1 MFVMN
6 RLNQKVQNPQFRLQ
20 SHEPFPLLCQQIAN
34 NRINSRNYR
43 YIDKP
48 IIFSFISEPQS
59 PVEHLLDKFPP
70 IDIQLFLIV
79 RGSLSTEVLLV
90 AFKKRYRDVVADRTE
105 FGHPDVALVLTQL
118 SYYYSGLNNSL
129 LSQCFNLLNGEEPDP
144 ASIYN
149 QWILNEDEKD
159 ILKNAI
165 VVNNLLKNENE
176 NDQFLLINV
185 TSENILKQIVDYK
198 ETIHVILDVGALFI
212 DGTNRDIAIQWLNLL
227 SDKNA
232 IDLYVVYFDSD
243 SIVVCDRQL
252 YHYPFVTSPA
262 SERLDRCIFYLYKIH
277 ARRTD
282 FKFSMGFKAAVTL
295 ENGLTKDRCIQAG
308 MRMRKLGNSHSL
320 TFWSPYEVHEQ
331 IKTLKKKS
339 PNKNDFI
346 KLIDILRWVYKNTQ
360 QSTWEGLHHWAI

>member
-70 IDIQLFLIV
+70 IGIQLFLIV

-90 AFKKRYRDVVADRTE
+90 AFKKRYRVNYD
-105 FGHPDVALVLTQL
+105 
-118 SYYYSGLNNSL
+118 
-129 LSQCFNLLNGEEPDP
+129 
-144 ASIYN
+144 
-149 QWILNEDEKD
+149 
-159 ILKNAI
+159 AI

-176 NDQFLLINV
+176 NYQFLLINV

-295 ENGLTKDRCIQAG
+295 ENGLTKDRFIQAG
-308 MRMRKLGNSHSL
+308 MRMRKLRNSHSL
-320 TFWSPYEVHEQ
+320 TFWSSYEVHEQ
-331 IKTLKKKS
+331 IKTLKTKS

>member
-70 IDIQLFLIV
+70 IGIQLFLIV

-90 AFKKRYRDVVADRTE
+90 AFKKRYRVNYD
-105 FGHPDVALVLTQL
+105 
-118 SYYYSGLNNSL
+118 
-129 LSQCFNLLNGEEPDP
+129 
-144 ASIYN
+144 
-149 QWILNEDEKD
+149 
-159 ILKNAI
+159 AI

-176 NDQFLLINV
+176 NYQFLLINV

-227 SDKNA
+227 SDKNT

-295 ENGLTKDRCIQAG
+295 ENGLTKDRFIQAG
-308 MRMRKLGNSHSL
+308 MRMRKLRNSHSL
-320 TFWSPYEVHEQ
+320 TFWSSYEVHEQ
-331 IKTLKKKS
+331 IKTLKTKS

>member
-70 IDIQLFLIV
+70 IGIQLFLIV

-90 AFKKRYRDVVADRTE
+90 AFKKRYRVNYD
-105 FGHPDVALVLTQL
+105 
-118 SYYYSGLNNSL
+118 
-129 LSQCFNLLNGEEPDP
+129 
-144 ASIYN
+144 
-149 QWILNEDEKD
+149 
-159 ILKNAI
+159 AI

-176 NDQFLLINV
+176 NYQFLLINV
-185 TSENILKQIVDYK
+185 TSEYILKQIVDYE

-227 SDKNA
+227 SDKNT

-295 ENGLTKDRCIQAG
+295 ENGLTKDRFIQAG
-308 MRMRKLGNSHSL
+308 MRMRKLRNSHSL
-320 TFWSPYEVHEQ
+320 TFWSSYEVHEQ
-331 IKTLKKKS
+331 IKTLKTKS